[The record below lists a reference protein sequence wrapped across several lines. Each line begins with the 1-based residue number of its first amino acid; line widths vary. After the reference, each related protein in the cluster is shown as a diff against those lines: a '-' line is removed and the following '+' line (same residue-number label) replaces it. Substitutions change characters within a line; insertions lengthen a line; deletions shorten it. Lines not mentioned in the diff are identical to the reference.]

1 MCLVSCLKLRDDAK
15 LTRLVNEIHVW
26 TERAA
31 TFIVVTVRNFA
42 DKQTFTHKER
52 GGRGE
57 YLLLNKIVACPG
69 VKAQFTTDGT
79 ASDGVMTTELRQ
91 QSGNFIIRAT
101 DRCRVVT
108 LEVSVAAESLF

>member
-15 LTRLVNEIHVW
+15 LTRLVNKIHVW
-26 TERAA
+26 TEQAA
-31 TFIVVTVRNFA
+31 TFIVVTVRIFA
-42 DKQTFTHKER
+42 DKQKFTHKER
-52 GGRGE
+52 GGRGA

-108 LEVSVAAESLF
+108 LEVSAAAESLF